1 LRFSR
6 INKTVEGNQVMRVSW
21 MTMTLALLVIDAASA
36 QTRSIDNYPT
46 RPLRLIT
53 GFLPGGV
60 SDTVARVTGEKLGE
74 LLGQRVIIDGRPGA
88 GGILSMEL
96 AANANP
102 DGHTLYLGQPVIT
115 ISPNF
120 RRKPP
125 FDPLKVFA
133 PISLVGFGATMMVVH
148 PSTPANN
155 VKELIAYGRSQPPG
169 TLLFGHSGTGTTNHL
184 AGELFS
190 VMSGIKMTSVAYKGA
205 ASNILAV
212 LQGEIQIS
220 MLPVLAAIPQVK
232 SGRLKA
238 IGVSGSQRSQAAPD
252 IPTIGETLRGY
263 NVPVWY
269 GLVVTAKTP
278 PAIINKLHAQ
288 TQRALQTPEVKERLA
303 AQGVETQLSSRAEFA
318 QLIQEDA
325 ARWAKLVRDSGIV
338 LE

>member
-1 LRFSR
+1 
-6 INKTVEGNQVMRVSW
+6 

-36 QTRSIDNYPT
+36 KTISID
-46 RPLRLIT
+46 
-53 GFLPGGV
+53 
-60 SDTVARVTGEKLGE
+60 
-74 LLGQRVIIDGRPGA
+74 
-88 GGILSMEL
+88 M
-96 AANANP
+96 
-102 DGHTLYLGQPVIT
+102 
-115 ISPNF
+115 
-120 RRKPP
+120 
-125 FDPLKVFA
+125 
-133 PISLVGFGATMMVVH
+133 VH

-169 TLLFGHSGTGTTNHL
+169 TLLFGHSGTGTANHL
-184 AGELFS
+184 AGAPFS
-190 VMSGIKMTSVAYKGA
+190 VISGIKMTSVAYIGA
-205 ASNILAV
+205 ASNILAM

-220 MLPVLAAIPQVK
+220 MLPVLAGIPQVK
-232 SGRLKA
+232 SARLKA
-238 IGVSGSQRSQAAPD
+238 IGVSGTQRSQAAPD

-288 TQRALQTPEVKERLA
+288 TRRALQTPEVKDRLS